1 MNKKTTGFV
10 AGVAGAAL
18 LMGGTTFALW
28 SDSADVDGAQ
38 ITAGNLDVEASEWAW
53 QDVSGDRTDKPHDID
68 LNEFKI
74 IPGDTVAGMLGVDLS
89 LEGDNMA
96 ARIQLTDHDG
106 APITSADDLVSGD
119 LAAGLVDVTFE
130 VGLGGVTVPLDFDDV
145 TEGILVYSHDNTNP
159 GAFQLRDVTES
170 VTVTVTATFDE
181 DTEDQVLTEA
191 QATLAASSFQL
202 AQVRTGEAA
211 DGYIG

>member
-1 MNKKTTGFV
+1 MQKKTTGVV
-10 AGVAGAAL
+10 AGIAGAAL

-38 ITAGNLDVEASEWAW
+38 ISSGNLDVEVSEWAW
-53 QDVSGDRTDKPHDID
+53 KDVSDDRKDKDHEID

-74 IPGDTVAGMLGVDLS
+74 IPGDTVAGTFGIDLS

-96 ARIQLTDHDG
+96 ARIQLTDEAGD
-106 APITSADDLVSGD
+106 PITSADDLVSGD
-119 LAAGLVDVTFE
+119 LAAGLVDVAFE
-130 VGLGGVTVPLDFDDV
+130 VALGGTTVPLDFDDV
-145 TEGILVYSHDNTNP
+145 TEGITLYSHDNTNP

-181 DTEDQVLTEA
+181 NTEDQVLTEA

-202 AQVRTGEAA
+202 AQVRTDAA
-211 DGYIG
+211 GYIG